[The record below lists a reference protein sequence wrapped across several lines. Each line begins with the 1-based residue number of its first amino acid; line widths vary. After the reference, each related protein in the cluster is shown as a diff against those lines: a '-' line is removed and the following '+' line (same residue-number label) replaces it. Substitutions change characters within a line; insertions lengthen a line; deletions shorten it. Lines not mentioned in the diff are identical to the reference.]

1 MFVWWRGEEMS
12 KTKLSVRRLLISKWM
27 IPAYIFLGISILIL
41 VLEILGIIENI
52 GIIGVVIT
60 MNLFIASLMV
70 GFIAP
75 ILIRIDEKLSGIS
88 AKIG

>member
-1 MFVWWRGEEMS
+1 
-12 KTKLSVRRLLISKWM
+12 M

-75 ILIRIDEKLSGIS
+75 ILIRIDEKLSEIS